1 MVNANIINEIGVN
14 GLRYYISIEMIFI
27 SLYLFAMMVLIIR
40 IQKGIKQKKMIKIQ
54 DKIINE
60 QSKLIE
66 LLK

>member
-40 IQKGIKQKKMIKIQ
+40 IQKGIKQNKMIKIQ